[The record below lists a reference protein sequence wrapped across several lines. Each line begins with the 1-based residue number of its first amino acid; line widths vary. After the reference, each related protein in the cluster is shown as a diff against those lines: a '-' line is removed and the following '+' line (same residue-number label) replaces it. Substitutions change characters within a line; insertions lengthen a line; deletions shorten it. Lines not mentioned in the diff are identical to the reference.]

1 MSRRITARFAQQA
14 HAGGTRRTLHL
25 EGLEGAAR
33 AVFWETSDGALPEPV
48 VLDACLMGVAP
59 LALEQR
65 RDLHVDGPVS
75 RTCLANLNALLR
87 LRADWQ
93 PRLFPIVPEIT
104 AASVV
109 DQAPPARP
117 ASAVLAFS
125 GGVDSSYSLLRH
137 ARDLPPGAALKLEA
151 CVLAH
156 GFDVPLDD
164 QAAMDRMRARY
175 APVVEGMIG
184 VPLRVVRSNL
194 RAASLG
200 HWEMAAMPAVGS
212 VVAQFAH
219 LADWG
224 LLAGGIT
231 TEQQTPPKVQTP
243 LTDAMLS
250 TDTFTMRH
258 DGGGVTR
265 TRKVARIA
273 AEPALE
279 AILKVCWDPKAPDR
293 AENCGVCGKCRRT
306 MLNFLAAGHT
316 RPRCFAV
323 VPDPMDLAEARI
335 DGMSDKRYL
344 TALVAEARG
353 NGQDAPWVDRLE
365 AVVRAWQP
373 PSHPSASVGRVAAR
387 WRARLR
393 QDPAGALRLA
403 VRRLAE
409 RLPRGDRR
417 PL

>member
-1 MSRRITARFAQQA
+1 MTRRIVARFAQRDR
-14 HAGGTRRTLHL
+14 AGTTRRTLVL
-25 EGLEGAAR
+25 ESLEAGPR
-33 AVFWETSDGALPEPV
+33 EVFWEAPGSLLPDPA
-48 VLDACLMGVAP
+48 VLDACVMGVAP

-104 AASVV
+104 AARVI

-125 GGVDSSYSLLRH
+125 GGVDSAYSLLRH
-137 ARDLPPGAALKLEA
+137 ALDLPPGAALKLEA

-164 QAAMDRMRARY
+164 QAAMDRLRRRY
-175 APVVEGMIG
+175 APIIEGRFGI
-184 VPLRVVRSNL
+184 PLRVVRSNL
-194 RAASLG
+194 RSASIG
-200 HWEMAAMPAVGS
+200 HWEMAAIPAVGS
-212 VVAQFAH
+212 VLAQFAH

-224 LLAGGIT
+224 LLAGGVT

-243 LTDAMLS
+243 LTDHMLC
-250 TDTFTMRH
+250 TDSFTMRH
-258 DGGGVTR
+258 DGGGITR

-273 AEPALE
+273 AEPGLA

-306 MLNFLAAGHT
+306 MLNFLAAGH
-316 RPRCFAV
+316 RNPACFAAM
-323 VPDPMDLAEARI
+323 PDALDLAEARI
-335 DGMSDKRYL
+335 DGISDKRYL
-344 TALVAEARG
+344 TALVAEARA
-353 NGQDAPWVDRLE
+353 NGQHAPWVDRLE
-365 AVVRAWQP
+365 AVVAAWRP
-373 PSHPSASVGRVAAR
+373 PRQRGVPGAIAAR
-387 WRARLR
+387 WRARLS
-393 QDPAGALRLA
+393 QDPVGALRLA

-409 RLPRGDRR
+409 RLPRGGRR